1 MVSCKACNKEI
12 AKGVK
17 KCPHCGKDQRNFFMK
32 HKILTGILVV
42 VLLAAIGSGIGG
54 DDKPSSGGDISSKG
68 NSKVEQNE
76 KKEDEKKEE
85 KTEFSVDEVISY
97 KDFDLTFTNQR
108 NINGITDSKYIVL
121 DVTIVSKKDN
131 FTFSG
136 DIQGVTEDNEIVD
149 DTIAFVSDNIGDPI
163 MTAWTKKLN
172 KEQKASGY
180 VAFDK
185 EISKIEIRSNLFS
198 NDVITLILD

>member
-42 VLLAAIGSGIGG
+42 VLLAAIGSAIGG

-68 NSKVEQNE
+68 NSKVEQN
-76 KKEDEKKEE
+76 KKKEE

-136 DIQGVTEDNEIVD
+136 DIQGVTEDNEVVD

-172 KEQKASGY
+172 KGQKVSGY

>member
-42 VLLAAIGSGIGG
+42 VLLAAIGSAIGG

-68 NSKVEQNE
+68 NSKVEQN
-76 KKEDEKKEE
+76 EKKEE

-108 NINGITDSKYIVL
+108 NINGITNSKYIVL

-131 FTFSG
+131 FTFFG
-136 DIQGVTEDNEIVD
+136 DIQGVTEDNEVVD
-149 DTIAFVSDNIGDPI
+149 DTIVFVSDNIGDPI
-163 MTAWTKKLN
+163 TTAWTKKLN
-172 KEQKASGY
+172 KGQKVSGY

>member
-42 VLLAAIGSGIGG
+42 VLLAAIGSAIGG

-68 NSKVEQNE
+68 NSKVEQN
-76 KKEDEKKEE
+76 KKKEE

-108 NINGITDSKYIVL
+108 NINSITNKYIVL

-136 DIQGVTEDNEIVD
+136 DIQGVTEDNEVVD
-149 DTIAFVSDNIGDPI
+149 GTIAFVSDNIGDPI

-172 KEQKASGY
+172 KGQKVSGY

>member
-136 DIQGVTEDNEIVD
+136 DIQGVTEDNEVVD

-172 KEQKASGY
+172 KEQKVSGY

>member
-42 VLLAAIGSGIGG
+42 VLLAAIGSAIGG

-68 NSKVEQNE
+68 NSKVEQN
-76 KKEDEKKEE
+76 EKKEE

-108 NINGITDSKYIVL
+108 NINGITNSKYIVL

-131 FTFSG
+131 FTFFG
-136 DIQGVTEDNEIVD
+136 DIQGVTEDNEVVD
-149 DTIAFVSDNIGDPI
+149 DTIVFVSDNIGDPI
-163 MTAWTKKLN
+163 TTAWTKKLN
-172 KEQKASGY
+172 KGQKVRGY

>member
-42 VLLAAIGSGIGG
+42 VLLAAIGSAIGG

-68 NSKVEQNE
+68 NSKVEQN
-76 KKEDEKKEE
+76 EKKEE

-108 NINGITDSKYIVL
+108 NINGITNSKYIVL

-131 FTFSG
+131 FTFFG
-136 DIQGVTEDNEIVD
+136 DIQGVTEDNEVVDNTIV
-149 DTIAFVSDNIGDPI
+149 FVSDNIGDPI
-163 MTAWTKKLN
+163 TTAWTKKLN
-172 KEQKASGY
+172 KGQKVSGY

>member
-42 VLLAAIGSGIGG
+42 VLLAAIGSAIGG

-68 NSKVEQNE
+68 NSKVEQN
-76 KKEDEKKEE
+76 KKKEE

-136 DIQGVTEDNEIVD
+136 DIQGVTEDNEVVD
-149 DTIAFVSDNIGDPI
+149 GTIAFVSDNIGDPI

-172 KEQKASGY
+172 KGQKVSGY

>member
-42 VLLAAIGSGIGG
+42 VLLAAIGSATGG
-54 DDKPSSGGDISSKG
+54 DDKPSSGGDITSKG
-68 NSKVEQNE
+68 NSKVEQN
-76 KKEDEKKEE
+76 EKKEE

-108 NINGITDSKYIVL
+108 NINSKYIVL

-131 FTFSG
+131 FTFFG
-136 DIQGVTEDNEIVD
+136 DIQGVTEDNEVVD
-149 DTIAFVSDNIGDPI
+149 NTILFAEDNIGDPI
-163 MTAWTKKLN
+163 TTAWTKKLN
-172 KEQKASGY
+172 KGQKVSGY

>member
-42 VLLAAIGSGIGG
+42 VLLAAIGSAIGG

-68 NSKVEQNE
+68 NSKVEQN
-76 KKEDEKKEE
+76 EKKEE

-136 DIQGVTEDNEIVD
+136 DIQGVTEDNEVVD

-172 KEQKASGY
+172 KGQKVSGY

>member
-136 DIQGVTEDNEIVD
+136 DIQGVTEDNEVVD

-163 MTAWTKKLN
+163 MTAWTKTLN
-172 KEQKASGY
+172 KDQKASGY